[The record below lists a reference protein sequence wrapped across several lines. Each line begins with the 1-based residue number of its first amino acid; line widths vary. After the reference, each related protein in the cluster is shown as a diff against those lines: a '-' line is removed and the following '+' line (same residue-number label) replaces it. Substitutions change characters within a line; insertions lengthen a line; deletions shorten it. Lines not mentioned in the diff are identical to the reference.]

1 MYKKGVFLVALLFA
15 GVFFVSTAAMM
26 LSITATQSQ
35 PSVLAIVPPE
45 TVFESFVKGQR
56 FTVNVSVSNVADLKT
71 YELKLSFNKTVLSV
85 VGVKFLFEEKLPSGD
100 VSVTPGVI
108 HLSVTYEGGSITTM
122 ESAALAC
129 VSFEIKNYGLSPLH
143 LSNTSLL
150 NSMGQSIP
158 HDTQDGVV
166 LVRFHD
172 VAVVKLE
179 ASTYETYVGRVVFV
193 NVTVKNLG
201 TDTERVNVKVYYN
214 NTLFFN
220 SSQFNLSA
228 GESLTVIC
236 EWNTSSVLPGHNY
249 QIKAEVSVVPYEAD
263 VSNNALVDGFVKVKI
278 VGDINNDNF
287 VDINDLVAWDAAWGS
302 RAGDPHWN
310 PQADING
317 DGVVDNA
324 DGILIVQNYR
334 SGV

>member
-1 MYKKGVFLVALLFA
+1 MYKRGAFLATLLFV

-26 LSITATQSQ
+26 LSITATRSQ
-35 PSVLAIVPPE
+35 PSVLAIFPPE
-45 TVFESFVKGQR
+45 TVFESLVKGQR
-56 FTVNVSVSNVADLKT
+56 FTVNVTVFNVADLKT
-71 YELKLSFNKTVLSV
+71 YELKLSFNKTMLSV

-108 HLSVTYEGGSITTM
+108 HLSVTYEGGSITTT
-122 ESAALAC
+122 ESAALASI
-129 VSFEIKNYGLSPLH
+129 SFEIKNYGLSPLH
-143 LSNTSLL
+143 LSDTSLL
-150 NSMGQSIP
+150 NSIGQSIP
-158 HDTQDGVV
+158 HDTEDGVV

-179 ASTYETYVGRVVFV
+179 ALTYETYVGRVVFI

-201 TDTERVNVKVYYN
+201 TDTESVNVKVYYN
-214 NTLFFN
+214 DTLFFS
-220 SSQFNLSA
+220 SSQFSLSS
-228 GESLTVIC
+228 GESVTLKC
-236 EWNTSSVLPGHNY
+236 EWNTSCVLPRHNY

-263 VSNNALVDGFVKVKI
+263 VSNNVLVDGFVKVKI
-278 VGDINNDNF
+278 VGDVNNDDF
-287 VDINDLVAWDAAWGS
+287 VDIADLVAWDAAWGS
-302 RAGDPHWN
+302 RAGDPNWN